1 MKWSNVRLIFQRELR
16 DQLRDR
22 RTLFTIAVLPLLL
35 YPLLGMIFLQIAQFR
50 REHPTRIL
58 VIGADSLPES
68 PALIENDA
76 FSADFCTPAESRMLK
91 LNIAGA
97 LPDESGR
104 RAKNFKLDERDGKSQ
119 HRLRKLAQAEI
130 ESGDYDAVLYF
141 PTDFGAKLSKYRER
155 LRGKEK
161 QSDRPSTAAV
171 KVPEPRVL
179 VSAANDRSQI
189 ALRRVTGVLERWR
202 EEVVRHNLEESK
214 IPVEATQPFQVIGAD
229 VSEEISRRAAVWS
242 KILPFVVLIWAL
254 TGAFYPA
261 IDLCAGEKERGTL
274 ETLLSSPAQR
284 GEIVWGK
291 LLTVMSFSIATAVL
305 NLASMGMTG
314 LLIMKQIAAMGMTA
328 ETFKLGPPPISSVG
342 WLLLAIVPISALFSA
357 LSLAIAAFA
366 RSSKEGQYYLM
377 PLLLITLPL
386 MILPLLPATDLD
398 LGTSLIPI
406 TGVMLVLRSAIEGHY
421 FEALRYVIPVVAVTG
436 ICCLFAI
443 RWAAAQ
449 FNNESV
455 LFRESERWGLKLWVR
470 HVVRDRGET
479 PTAGEAILCGLM
491 LLVIVFFMR
500 LNAAPPTS
508 WGPIFQATVITQLAL
523 IATPPLLMT
532 IMLTRSPKKTLML
545 QMPKRRLAIPA
556 AFFLAVFLHPSVML
570 VHQWINQLYPI
581 SEDVVRALRPLEEMM
596 LAQPLAIIL
605 FAFALLPAICEELAF
620 RGFILTGLQQM
631 GRKWPAILLSSI
643 FFGVTHGM
651 LQQSLAA
658 CMLGMVIG
666 FVAVQTG
673 SLLPAIVFHVTHNSL
688 TILSQRL
695 DPQAVETNPVLRWV
709 FEVQNAGQIGYQQV
723 FLFFSAAFALCI
735 LMWLRRLS
743 DPSRGRHSAGE
754 VIESRAVQALARP

>member
-22 RTLFTIAVLPLLL
+22 RTLFTIAILPLLL

-50 REHPTRIL
+50 RERPTRVL
-58 VIGADSLPES
+58 VIGADALPDS
-68 PALIENDA
+68 PGLIKGGS
-76 FSADFCTPAESRMLK
+76 FSNEFCTASEIRMLK
-91 LNIAGA
+91 LNVDGD
-97 LPDESGR
+97 LPDNPSNPAGNSSK
-104 RAKNFKLDERDGKSQ
+104 AGVGNVSQ
-119 HRLRKLAQAEI
+119 DRLHALAQARI
-130 ESGDYDAVLYF
+130 EAGDYDAVLYF
-141 PTDFGAKLSKYRER
+141 PADFGEKLSKYRE
-155 LRGKEK
+155 LLAAK
-161 QSDRPSTAAV
+161 SDPSAQQIGAAV
-171 KVPEPRVL
+171 KVPEPKIL
-179 VSAANDRSQI
+179 VNAASDRSQI
-189 ALRRVTGVLERWR
+189 ARRRVAAVLERWR
-202 EEVVRHNLEESK
+202 AEVVRHNLVENK
-214 IPVEATQPFQVIGAD
+214 IPLEATRPFQVVDAD
-229 VSEEISRRAAVWS
+229 VSEEVSRRAAVWS

-291 LLTVMSFSIATAVL
+291 LLTVMTFSMATSVL
-305 NLASMGMTG
+305 NLASMGLTG
-314 LLIMKQIAAMGMTA
+314 LLILKQISGMGMTA
-328 ETFKLGPPPISSVG
+328 ETFRLGPPPLSSVG
-342 WLLLAIVPISALFSA
+342 WLLLAIIPISALFSA

-366 RSSKEGQYYLM
+366 RSSKEGQYYLI

-386 MILPLLPATDLD
+386 MMLPLLPATELD

-406 TGVMLVLRSAIEGHY
+406 TGVMLVLRTVIEGQY
-421 FEALRYVIPVVAVTG
+421 LEALRYVIPVTAVTG

-470 HVVRDRGET
+470 HLVRDRGET
-479 PTAGEAILCGLM
+479 PTAGEAVLCGLV
-491 LLVIVFFMR
+491 LLVIVFFTR
-500 LNAAPPTS
+500 LTAAPPTA
-508 WGPIFQATVITQLAL
+508 WGPIFRSTIVTQLAL
-523 IATPPLLMT
+523 IATPALLMT

-556 AFFLAVFLHPSVML
+556 AFCLALFLHPSVML
-570 VHQWINQLYPI
+570 MHQWIHRLYPM
-581 SEDVVRALRPLEEMM
+581 SEEVVRALKPLEEMM
-596 LAQPLAIIL
+596 MGQPLLLIL

-620 RGFILTGLQQM
+620 RGFILSGLRQM

-666 FVAVQTG
+666 FIAVQTG
-673 SLLPAIVFHVTHNSL
+673 SLLPAIVFHFTHNSL
-688 TILSQRL
+688 TIVSQRL
-695 DPQAVETNPVLRWV
+695 DPQVVSSNPLLGWI
-709 FEVQNAGQIGYQQV
+709 FELQHGGQIGYQRL
-723 FLFFSAAFALCI
+723 FLLVSAAAAICI

-743 DPSRGRHSAGE
+743 QPSHRRKVADE
-754 VIESRAVQALARP
+754 AIESRTAQTLARP